1 MNKKSIIYRC
11 LVASLCIV
19 SLIVMT
25 YSWFDRSGSAEANSM
40 GFNRTMALNE
50 KVTYIDAKTY
60 YSSDEGL
67 TYTELRRHSDS
78 GSLDTITTTLQPG
91 KKLHFKTIVYNRSND
106 EHASKDAKVSIRL
119 ENSTFPDG
127 ISIGTISP
135 LNSETNVQSGT
146 TTSVTII
153 ENVSVPVT
161 RVDSDSGTAIEWY
174 ISLSSIATE
183 LSDIELGNLLV
194 YQV

>member
-19 SLIVMT
+19 SLVVMT

-40 GFNRTMALNE
+40 GFNRTMSLNE
-50 KVTYIDAKTY
+50 KINYIDAKTY
-60 YSSDEGL
+60 YSSNEGL
-67 TYTELRRHSDS
+67 TYTELSRDS
-78 GSLDTITTTLQPG
+78 GSGSLGTITTTLQPG
-91 KKLHFKTIVYNRSND
+91 KKLHFKTIVYNQSND

-146 TTSVTII
+146 TSVTIV
-153 ENVSVPVT
+153 ENVSVPVK

-183 LSDIELGNLLV
+183 LSNIQLGNLLV